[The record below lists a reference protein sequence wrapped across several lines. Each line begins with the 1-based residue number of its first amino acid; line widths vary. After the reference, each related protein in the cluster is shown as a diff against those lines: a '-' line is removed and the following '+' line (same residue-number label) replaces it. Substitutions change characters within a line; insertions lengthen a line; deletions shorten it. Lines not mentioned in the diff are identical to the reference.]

1 MFFLYR
7 AIILS
12 VNSRLPVPV
21 CMFVLVTH
29 LIHRTCVTSRCQMN
43 FYRCP
48 VHYGIYI
55 LFTTPTN
62 ALFIKLGKGKID
74 IALHIFIASTF
85 FRSSTILRELVQS
98 LAEVIISAKTFS
110 KIMSSYIV
118 WRCGSMLHVMFFLY
132 RAIILSVNSRFPV
145 PVCLFVLVTHL
156 IHRTCVTS
164 RCPTVLKHFQ
174 TVVLM
179 NSRTTYVLR
188 NRN

>member
-118 WRCGSMLHVMFFLY
+118 WRCGKMLHVMFFLLCGDVAACCMSCFFY
-132 RAIILSVNSRFPV
+132 TEPLFYLSTLDFQFLSA
-145 PVCLFVLVTHL
+145 CL
-156 IHRTCVTS
+156 S
-164 RCPTVLKHFQ
+164 
-174 TVVLM
+174 
-179 NSRTTYVLR
+179 
-188 NRN
+188 